1 MILTQVFKTYRT
13 TFFCCIQ
20 LPQIHRRFGF
30 NQKSFMKI
38 TLIMLYW
45 KKVAHLF
52 LTNKEEM
59 SNRNKL
65 DSFVCLID
73 LLSIDPQVH
82 NYFSPRKGH
91 GIEYYSKV
99 VFFFFIEKYIFW
111 VANAWFSRSQWRL
124 ESSSKPSPTIHF
136 LSSTWLFCFHYSTEQ
151 TNCWYLGALAS
162 QFTVPFIERHYAY
175 KSLS

>member
-1 MILTQVFKTYRT
+1 MILF
-13 TFFCCIQ
+13 
-20 LPQIHRRFGF
+20 
-30 NQKSFMKI
+30 
-38 TLIMLYW
+38 MLYC
-45 KKVAHLF
+45 KKFHIYYSQTKRKF
-52 LTNKEEM
+52 R
-59 SNRNKL
+59 NRNKL

-99 VFFFFIEKYIFW
+99 VLFFFFFIEKYIFW
-111 VANAWFSRSQWRL
+111 VTNAWFSRSQWRL